1 LVVTYGRDR
10 MGRVVSVGA
19 ANPSVDLGSQVVV
32 GVVYEPFGPPSGFVY
47 GNGDFEARAFD
58 LDYRQTGLAVAAPIN
73 PPAPLTSQLQYLNYG
88 YDLNDNILSIADT
101 VTPANT
107 QALGYDVMNRLVA
120 ATGG

>member
-1 LVVTYGRDR
+1 
-10 MGRVVSVGA
+10 
-19 ANPSVDLGSQVVV
+19 
-32 GVVYEPFGPPSGFVY
+32 
-47 GNGDFEARAFD
+47 
-58 LDYRQTGLAVAAPIN
+58 
-73 PPAPLTSQLQYLNYG
+73 LQYLNYG